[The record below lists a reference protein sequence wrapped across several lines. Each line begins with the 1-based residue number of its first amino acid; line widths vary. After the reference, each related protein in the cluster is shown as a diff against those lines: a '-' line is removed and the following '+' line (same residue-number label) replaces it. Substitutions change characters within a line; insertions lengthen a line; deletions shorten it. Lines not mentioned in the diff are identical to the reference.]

1 MLKAILESVEGLP
14 KEIVEHYKQTEDGK
28 YRLDIEGG
36 YKTTEEI
43 SGLSSALGKERVR
56 ADAAEKKLKE
66 FEGFDPKELGNLKTE
81 NERLRA
87 SQDNAAKDREA
98 QLAAALKPVSDD
110 RDKYKQLYETEK
122 AGRESMMLDNAVAR
136 CKIFEQVKDPI
147 YRDNLQRVVRPLLKV
162 QDGKVVGF
170 RQDGSQVFDTNG
182 QPPSAD
188 EIVELTVQSL
198 PDFKKYV
205 TDTNPGGSGAQ
216 PPQGGS
222 NSSNTGGVP
231 SSLAECKTRAEQLAY
246 LERVGKS
253 AS

>member
-1 MLKAILESVEGLP
+1 MLKAIVDSLEGMPQELTG
-14 KEIVEHYKQTEDGK
+14 HYTQTEDGK
-28 YRLDIEGG
+28 FRLDIEGG

-56 ADAAEKKLKE
+56 ADTAEKKLKE

-87 SQDNAAKDREA
+87 SQDSAAKDREA

-110 RDKYKQLYETEK
+110 RDKYKQLYEAEK

-188 EIVELTVQSL
+188 EIVELTAKSL
-198 PDFKKYV
+198 PDYMKYV
-205 TDTNPGGSGAQ
+205 NDTNPGGSGAQ
-216 PPQGGS
+216 PPSGGA
-222 NSSNTGGVP
+222 NPKPVGVP
-231 SSLAECKTRAEQLAY
+231 SSLKECKTQAEKIAY
-246 LERVGKS
+246 LERLGKV